1 MHRYF
6 EVNQAG
12 HNIRCKLYY
21 QDLKN
26 IRQVVVFCHGFGSDK
41 DTGSAEKLAQR
52 LLSKYKGFAL
62 VTFNWPCHGDDVKK
76 KLNLA
81 DCDTYLRLVIEHLQE
96 KYQPQ
101 ALFCYGVSFGGYQ
114 ALRYIH
120 RNGSPFRR
128 IALRCPAVNLYE
140 AMTQVL
146 MTPSQLEQI
155 ALGRDV
161 SVGFDKLIPISPAF
175 LEQLRE
181 NDIRTWDFLDY
192 AEDILILQGTKDDTI
207 PYQEVHAFAENQL
220 MEFISVEGADHRFRA
235 PGTMEIAIKA
245 ITAHFTQV

>member
-26 IRQVVVFCHGFGSDK
+26 IRKVVVFCHGFGSDK

-76 KLNLA
+76 KLNLE
-81 DCDTYLRLVIEHLQE
+81 DCSTYLELAVNYLQE

-101 ALFCYGVSFGGYQ
+101 ALFCYAVSFGGYQ
-114 ALRYIH
+114 TLRYLSQK
-120 RNGSPFRR
+120 GSPFRR
-128 IALRCPAVNLYE
+128 IVLRCPAVNMYDAL
-140 AMTQVL
+140 TQVL

-181 NDIRTWDFLDY
+181 NDVRKMDFLDW
-192 AEDILILQGTKDDTI
+192 AEDLLIIQGTKDDTI
-207 PYQEVHAFAENQL
+207 PYEEVHAFAENQL
-220 MEFISVEGADHRFRA
+220 IEFLPVEGADHRFRA
-235 PGTMEIAIKA
+235 PGTMEIVLKA
-245 ITAHFTQV
+245 ISEFFTQA